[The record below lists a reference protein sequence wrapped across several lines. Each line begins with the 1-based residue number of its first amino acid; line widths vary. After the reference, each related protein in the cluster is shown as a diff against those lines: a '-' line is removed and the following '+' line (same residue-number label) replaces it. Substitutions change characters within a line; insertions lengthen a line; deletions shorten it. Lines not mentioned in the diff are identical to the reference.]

1 MHAFQCFAF
10 FLTQQF
16 SRYIF
21 KNEIRVRFTLV
32 RATYSGIPLVKKT
45 CFENV
50 FEKAHNA
57 STGSIKNTNSFNRSL
72 KQVFCDNL
80 YNSAAQNLL

>member
-10 FLTQQF
+10 FLTEQF

-32 RATYSGIPLVKKT
+32 RATYSGIPLLKNLF
-45 CFENV
+45 CFETYTMPSQV
-50 FEKAHNA
+50 VLKILTVLTESETGFLC
-57 STGSIKNTNSFNRSL
+57 ST
-72 KQVFCDNL
+72 DNL
-80 YNSAAQNLL
+80 YNSAAQTLL